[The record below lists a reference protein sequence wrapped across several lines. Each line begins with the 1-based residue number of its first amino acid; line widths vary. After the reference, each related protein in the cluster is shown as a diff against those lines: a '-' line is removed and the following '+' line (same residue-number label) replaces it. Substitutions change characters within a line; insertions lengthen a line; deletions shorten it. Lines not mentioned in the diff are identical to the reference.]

1 MKRLTFLVVI
11 LLCASPASA
20 LEVVRQRNQ
29 ATVICFPISYTN
41 TSGFVSGAA
50 GLDSEYT
57 YWDDGAGPGDFQDLT
72 NEAYEIGSSGWHC
85 VTITQDEINHE
96 YIAIEVNTSTP
107 NADSPVPVLIRT
119 QVADPQYAASTSS
132 GYSFTVDGEGGNVYA
147 DMREVEGADASDT
160 IIGADGD
167 TLESLSDQMDGMMPN
182 TEDGSSFTSIPWN
195 AAWDAEVESEVDDS
209 IGGGT
214 GTALTAI
221 PWNAAWDAE
230 VESEVDDSIGGG
242 TGTALTAIPW
252 NAAWSAESIGID
264 LDNVSGTL
272 DAAEIGVGAIGASEL
287 GSDAVDEIHDEIMTG
302 TLSHRDCQILQTSA
316 LVGETAAAAAGANT
330 EVTFETAGAET
341 VAITAT
347 VDASGQRLTV
357 TTDPS

>member
-221 PWNAAWDAE
+221 PWNAAW
-230 VESEVDDSIGGG
+230 
-242 TGTALTAIPW
+242 
-252 NAAWSAESIGID
+252 SAESIGID